1 MDSIVTMI
9 SLGGGLAVLAALAGG
24 LTLGFERLLPRWSR
38 KKRVFW
44 AAAVAVLAPMAVVF
58 GAYVRDNALVD
69 TAPFII
75 GLFVL
80 TAITLVV
87 GLIVCLPAAWFV
99 DRRLGEVRPVRTRLD
114 DDRELLPLDSGSL

>member
-1 MDSIVTMI
+1 MDNIVTMM
-9 SLGGGLAVLAALAGG
+9 SVGGGLAVLAALAGG

-58 GAYVRDNALVD
+58 GAYVRDNSVVD

-80 TAITLVV
+80 TAITLVL

-99 DRRLGEVRPVRTRLD
+99 DRRMGEVRPIRARVENDAEHGRPID
-114 DDRELLPLDSGSL
+114 V